1 MPPEI
6 LARGPSALKAYNK
19 ALKDGETSVRR
30 VPIMLIGQDRAG
42 KTSLK
47 KSLKGI
53 CFNPEE
59 DSTVGIDVDPSHFKV
74 TTETWRTG
82 TTDNDQDSNEAISFD
97 YLTARW
103 IADSLKEKSE
113 NTPFEVSTVES
124 ESTFD
129 SEITELA
136 REPSPT
142 EPSRDIEQIQS
153 TSDLKPT
160 VRSDFTHSSILP
172 IEQKNEDVNRPTA
185 HLPEEVAAVTE
196 TLLRGDWE
204 DEREDVY
211 STLWDFAGQSVY
223 YVTHPLFLTV
233 RAIYCLVYDL
243 SLNPHGIAKP
253 LVKQGVYKKT
263 VESYN
268 LKTNLDYL
276 DFWMMSVGSL
286 ASSHYESSDIGPESE
301 VLPAKIP
308 PVFLVCTHA
317 DSPYDDRDPKEL
329 AFEILGWLKSKP
341 CGAQLS
347 GVFVVDNTKSG
358 TESECSGVT
367 HLRQEILN
375 AAKALPHINEA
386 IPIKWLKFDKIL
398 NALKENGRRYISLES
413 AKDIASKIC
422 NIDEDKEFQTL
433 MNYLHDLRSLIHFDD
448 SLELN
453 KLVVLDPQW
462 LIDVFKKVIT
472 VQPAYN
478 CTETNFVKLW
488 EKLEREGILDGTL
501 LDHVWGRLFS
511 SKETFESLVAILE
524 NFSLLCPLPS
534 DSVNKQTNYLVP
546 SMLKTHPPKK
556 VFELV
561 KSVKIPS
568 MFIKFETGQVPAGLF
583 PRFVMQFFQ
592 WGKESFLRP
601 GQPQLFQSFAR
612 FFTSEHEGCSVIF
625 VCHTSSIEVAVH
637 TGNPSLQLA
646 EDFSSKMTLQT
657 HIPCDSPGSSCARVV
672 RRQLGLMLE
681 CMRSEFHWLRN
692 MKYYMSFLCPV
703 CCNGGAMDYCLSHNV
718 QGCKDEHCLHFW
730 SESKLCNVKQTI
742 TCNNSAFAQNTRV
755 PVLQFAYWSVPA
767 EQQVR
772 SLILHFISPTQSRRA
787 RY

>member
-1 MPPEI
+1 
-6 LARGPSALKAYNK
+6 
-19 ALKDGETSVRR
+19 
-30 VPIMLIGQDRAG
+30 
-42 KTSLK
+42 
-47 KSLKGI
+47 
-53 CFNPEE
+53 
-59 DSTVGIDVDPSHFKV
+59 
-74 TTETWRTG
+74 
-82 TTDNDQDSNEAISFD
+82 
-97 YLTARW
+97 
-103 IADSLKEKSE
+103 
-113 NTPFEVSTVES
+113 
-124 ESTFD
+124 
-129 SEITELA
+129 
-136 REPSPT
+136 
-142 EPSRDIEQIQS
+142 
-153 TSDLKPT
+153 
-160 VRSDFTHSSILP
+160 
-172 IEQKNEDVNRPTA
+172 
-185 HLPEEVAAVTE
+185 LPEEVAAVTE

-233 RAIYCLVYDL
+233 RAIYCLFYDL
-243 SLNPHGIAKP
+243 NLNPHGIAKP

-263 VESYN
+263 VESFN

-375 AAKALPHINEA
+375 VAKALPHINEA

-413 AKDIASKIC
+413 AKDIASTIC

-433 MNYLHDLRSLIHFDD
+433 MNYLHDVRSLIHFDD

-583 PRFVMQFFQ
+583 PRLVMQFFQ

-612 FFTSEHEGCSVIF
+612 FFTSEHEDWSVIF

-730 SESKLCNVKQTI
+730 SESELCNVKQTI
-742 TCNNSAFAQNTRV
+742 ICNNSAFAQNTRV

-767 EQQVR
+767 EQQLAADEQDDRLLPVAGNGER
-772 SLILHFISPTQSRRA
+772 ALALPVGVLESLKSCDPKDIVSKLKESLELNQDAIEQPDPTTKRLIRYLARQAKSSARLDVVEHLREILPAGTTGPLLPEDLDIRGIPFRQGKELTIALCGGDEWKLVADNLGLNSDQIRFLDNRTRNPA
-787 RY
+787 DAVLGCIANERYLSVGKLYDVLNDCELPVLADKL